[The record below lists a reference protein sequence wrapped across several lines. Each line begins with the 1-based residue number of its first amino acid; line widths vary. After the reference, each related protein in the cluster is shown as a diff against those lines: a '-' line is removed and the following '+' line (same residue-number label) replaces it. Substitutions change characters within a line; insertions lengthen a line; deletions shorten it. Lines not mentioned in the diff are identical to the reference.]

1 MRVRLWDL
9 CGASSCSFQSFIIPA
24 CQAWSWA
31 SVCSYMYIKTE
42 RKGGVLIINFLL
54 FFVCFFNSSFVYCFA
69 FVLWDAQHLEE
80 KICEK
85 HFGENNHNHLTV
97 LPKRPQT
104 LMLID
109 AHIEN
114 KTNKKPSCNVLLFY
128 LPSLSHLHFLSHSVL
143 CMCSGGFV
151 TVCVYLGDGH
161 GLICTTAIEGEGWHD
176 NTVIWHHTHWDWWSW
191 FWPNLV

>member
-9 CGASSCSFQSFIIPA
+9 TGASSCSFQSSIIPA

-54 FFVCFFNSSFVYCFA
+54 FFFLFVSLTV
-69 FVLWDAQHLEE
+69 VLCTALLLCYEMPNIWQKRFMRNTLE
-80 KICEK
+80 KIIT
-85 HFGENNHNHLTV
+85 HHLTV

-109 AHIEN
+109 AHVEN

-128 LPSLSHLHFLSHSVL
+128 LPSLSHLCSLSLSVL

-161 GLICTTAIEGEGWHD
+161 SLICTTAIEGEGWHD
-176 NTVIWHHTHWDWWSW
+176 NTVIWHHTHWDW
-191 FWPNLV
+191 